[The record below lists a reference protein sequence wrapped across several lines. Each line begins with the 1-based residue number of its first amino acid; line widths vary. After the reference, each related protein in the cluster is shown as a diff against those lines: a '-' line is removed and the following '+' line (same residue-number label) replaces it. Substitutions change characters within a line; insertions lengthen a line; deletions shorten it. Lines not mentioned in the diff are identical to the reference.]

1 MLENGPVVRAR
12 LGAVCAIAVMALAV
26 VLAQAQSAAACGGVE
41 TQTPKRKVAKRAPLA
56 IGDSVMLFALP
67 DLARKGFRVNAR
79 GCRAFDEGVGVLR
92 SARRRGTLPH
102 LSVIALGADQSIRA
116 GQIRRALKVIGPKR
130 KLGLVVPLETG
141 GRESNDA
148 RVVRNA
154 GRRDPRRVKVLDWP
168 RYSRG
173 HGNWF
178 QPDHLHLTFAGAAA
192 YARLMGKLIPLADGG
207 DKQGKKKPKR

>member
-1 MLENGPVVRAR
+1 MNAGRMRSAGLTT
-12 LGAVCAIAVMALAV
+12 ALAAI
-26 VLAQAQSAAACGGVE
+26 VLTVALVAPSHAQAGACGSAK
-41 TQTPKRKVAKRAPLA
+41 TQNPKRKVASRSPLA
-56 IGDSVMLFALP
+56 IGDSVMLLALP
-67 DLARKGFRVNAR
+67 DLAREGFKVNAR
-79 GCRAFDEGVGVLR
+79 GCRAFDEGVALLR
-92 SARRRGTLPH
+92 SRRRRGTLPH
-102 LSVIALGADQSIRA
+102 LSVIALGADHSINA

-154 GRRDPRRVKVLDWP
+154 GRRAPRQVKVLDWP

-173 HGNWF
+173 HRSWF

-207 DKQGKKKPKR
+207 DKRGSKDKER